1 MATATKREDMN
12 IVIVGHVD
20 HGKSTVIG
28 RLLAD
33 TDSLPEGKLDAIR
46 ELCRRTSKPF
56 EYAFLLD
63 ALKDER
69 AQGITIDAAR
79 CFFKTA
85 ARNYTIL
92 DAPGHI
98 EFLRNMVTGA
108 ARAQAALLVIDAKE
122 GVRENSRRHG
132 YMLSIL
138 GIRQIAVVINKMD
151 LVGFSKET
159 FETIRNEYTAFLEQ
173 LGIVPKFVLP
183 VSAFCGDNIRDPGVN
198 MPWYEG
204 TTVLETLDLFENER
218 DDVHHF
224 FRMPVQDVYKFTS
237 GGDDRRIIAG
247 TVCTGRIEV
256 GDDVVFFPSGKTSR
270 IRSVESFPT
279 GPAAF
284 AEAGAATGVT
294 LEEQIYVTRGEVM
307 ARKDEPMP
315 HVSTRLEA
323 SIFWLGKKDFREG
336 QEYTLKLESKK
347 VRVTPEKI
355 RSILDSGSLAK
366 RKRDRVRQNEAA
378 DCILKTEKPIA
389 FDTANQNAST
399 GRFVLV
405 DGYEIVGGG
414 MITASL
420 PDDRSELK
428 TRVSIR
434 NSKWESGW
442 VNPSMRAEQYGQK
455 PILFILTGGADAGK
469 KDLAKAF
476 ESQLVRCGHI
486 AYFLGIGTFLYGVDS
501 DMKLSGNNI
510 REEHIRR
517 FGEVA
522 NLMLDAGMILIVTA
536 RNMTQADLEIM
547 KTVITGDVAVIWVGK
562 ERMTDISANLC
573 FPDAYNPEN
582 LVKMNEHLAH
592 YGVIFERRGESL

>member
-159 FETIRNEYTAFLEQ
+159 FETIRKEYTAFLER

-414 MITASL
+414 IITASL

-442 VNPSMRAEQYGQK
+442 VNPSMRAEKYGQK

-547 KTVITGDVAVIWVGK
+547 KTVITGDVAVMWVGK
-562 ERMTDISANLC
+562 ERMTDIFADLC